1 MKPGNFS
8 ELAKQYQVSEQAVE
22 TLWQSLVSGNGSM
35 ASSATLS
42 LVGLVNG
49 WQAA

>member
-22 TLWQSLVSGNGSM
+22 TLWKSLVSGNGSM
-35 ASSATLS
+35 AQFSHPELG
-42 LVGLVNG
+42 GLVNG